1 MVIKQLAPVQEDL
14 GPVFQF
20 LGSVDRFLVIKLD
33 QEAVNTFILRDLMF
47 RIYVHAN
54 KTYNFIV
61 INRTKAAVHLSS
73 LELLFTAISLFYR
86 EKNPALSQKIQELA
100 RFSGMLSTIL
110 TEEWAKNLLTD
121 EQIDEIRNYL
131 QVIINLAQLGDFS
144 HLLEES

>member
-1 MVIKQLAPVQEDL
+1 VQEDL
-14 GPVFQF
+14 GLVFQF

-131 QVIINLAQLGDFS
+131 QIIINLAQLGDFS